1 MRRLP
6 AVLVLVVMALLVV
19 VPEAVARNYG
29 GQGLYGETNDKS
41 VTNAGFIVIAF
52 FPLFIA
58 TMSLVQWR
66 LEKRKYARTAAKK
79 RRESGAEWRGG
90 W

>member
-6 AVLVLVVMALLVV
+6 AVLVLAVVALLVV
-19 VPEAVARNYG
+19 VPEALARNYG

-52 FPLFIA
+52 FPLFVA

-66 LEKRKYARTAAKK
+66 LEKRKHARTAAKK
-79 RRESGAEWRGG
+79 RRAGSAEWRGG